1 MMEQF
6 EKENCGYYQFGCFI
20 RAEEDSNYCEEHKE
34 IGEHSDK
41 VSKILLLQIEKLAS
55 FGDKLL
61 KTNLALSKG
70 K

>member
-1 MMEQF
+1 MNDQF

-41 VSKILLLQIEKLAS
+41 VSKSLLSQIKKLTL
-55 FGDKLL
+55 FNNELL
-61 KTNLALSKG
+61 KTNLILG
-70 K
+70 R

>member
-1 MMEQF
+1 MNEQF

-41 VSKILLLQIEKLAS
+41 VSKSLLSQIKKLTL
-55 FGDKLL
+55 FNDKLL
-61 KTNLALSKG
+61 KTNLILG
-70 K
+70 R